1 MALALALAIHLFGLG
16 VMREAGVSHS
26 VALALENPVKG
37 QHSLR
42 ERKTGST
49 LYVTM
54 GSTLE
59 LDLPNC

>member
-26 VALALENPVKG
+26 VALALENPVQG

-42 ERKTGST
+42 ERKTKYALCNNG
-49 LYVTM
+49 LYART
-54 GSTLE
+54 
-59 LDLPNC
+59 